1 MHKLLKYIFLMFVVA
16 IGITACSDNES
27 AQVQTADDA
36 RVMVIDV
43 MLPNNLKISRSS
55 ASRSFSTSDYYLGD
69 KDSIG
74 ISVENADAGK
84 TGYARS
90 NIKYISAGVSSSQV
104 WSTPDVKVAL
114 AKDSAHV
121 SAYHPF
127 DKSINPTAI
136 AMDCTKGIDYLYAP
150 FKAWTTSHILSYL
163 DPYVHLTLKHAQAV
177 IIVKYVNDGYT
188 GGNNKLTKFEAS
200 GTSFGSVGE
209 LNSTTGVTTNISGIY
224 GHDMSLS
231 PKDLP
236 TANTDTMVVDT
247 FYVLPTKIANG
258 TLTFKLTID
267 GKDISATTNKVLEPG
282 YIYYYPL
289 RYKGDSKD
297 LIIGNGVQI
306 IPWNSDVMGNIQMI
320 PDSLYKSL
328 GI

>member
-1 MHKLLKYIFLMFVVA
+1 MFVVA
-16 IGITACSDNES
+16 TGCIACSDNES
-27 AQVQTADDA
+27 VQTVTVGDA
-36 RVMVIDV
+36 RTMVIDV
-43 MLPNNLKISRSS
+43 MLPNNKNISRGS
-55 ASRSFSTSDYYLGD
+55 ASRSFSTSDYYFGD
-69 KDSIG
+69 NDSIG
-74 ISVENADAGK
+74 ICVENADAGK
-84 TGYARS
+84 TGYSRS
-90 NIKYISAGVSSSQV
+90 NVKYVSLGTTTAQS
-104 WSTPDVKVAL
+104 WSTPDKKIAL

-127 DKSINPTAI
+127 DKAIDPKAI

-150 FKAWTTSHILSYL
+150 FKAWTSSHILSYL
-163 DPYVHLTLKHAQAV
+163 DPYVHLTMKHAQAV

-224 GHDMSLS
+224 GHDMSAS
-231 PKDLP
+231 PKNLP

-267 GKDISATTNKVLEPG
+267 GKEISATTTKVLESG

-297 LIIGNGVQI
+297 LIINSGVQI
-306 IPWNSDVMGNIQMI
+306 IPWNSDVMGNIQI
-320 PDSLYKSL
+320 ISTDLYKSL
-328 GI
+328 GL

>member
-1 MHKLLKYIFLMFVVA
+1 MHKLLKKIVLMFVVA
-16 IGITACSDNES
+16 TGIMACSDNES
-27 AQVQTADDA
+27 TQTVIVNDA
-36 RVMVIDV
+36 RTMVIDV
-43 MLPNNLKISRSS
+43 MLPNKMNISRS
-55 ASRSFSTSDYYLGD
+55 ATTRSFSTTNYYFGNN
-69 KDSIG
+69 DSIG

>member
-1 MHKLLKYIFLMFVVA
+1 MHKLLKNIVLMFVVA

-27 AQVQTADDA
+27 VQTVNIDDA

-43 MLPNNLKISRSS
+43 MLPNNMNISRSS
-55 ASRSFSTSDYYLGD
+55 ASRSFSTSDYFFGD
-69 KDSIG
+69 NDSIG
-74 ISVENADAGK
+74 ISVENADVGK

-90 NIKYISAGVSSSQV
+90 NVKYISSGISSSQV

-127 DKSINPTAI
+127 DKAIDPRAI

-150 FKAWTTSHILSYL
+150 FKAWTSSHILSYL
-163 DPYVHLTLKHAQAV
+163 DPYVHLTMKHAQAV
-177 IIVKYVNDGYT
+177 IIVKFVNDGYT

-209 LNSTTGVTTNISGIY
+209 LNSTTGITTNISGIY
-224 GHDMSLS
+224 GHDMSLN
-231 PKDLP
+231 PKDIP
-236 TANTDTMVVDT
+236 TVNTDTMVVDT
-247 FYVLPTKIANG
+247 FYVIPTKVANG

-267 GKDISATTNKVLEPG
+267 GNDISATTNKVLEPG

-289 RYKGDSKD
+289 RYRGDSKD
-297 LIIGNGVQI
+297 LIINSGVQI
-306 IPWNSDVMGNIQMI
+306 IPWNSDVM
-320 PDSLYKSL
+320 
-328 GI
+328 